1 MRLDQRPY
9 IKIFLSK
16 VFGLDGSTDYIRS
29 THVIIVADDPGRF
42 TSAHRRGG
50 GGWVRTF
57 HHTDR
62 AGSRALN
69 PHQHRPRELV
79 GV

>member
-50 GGWVRTF
+50 VVGSELFTTQTERVRG
-57 HHTDR
+57 R
-62 AGSRALN
+62 
-69 PHQHRPRELV
+69 
-79 GV
+79 